1 MNRRAFLSGST
12 ALISCAGRHKKQIAV
27 IPKSVAHIFWV
38 SVHAGVAAAGEQ
50 FNLEILWNGP
60 TTEADSARQIQIV
73 DSMIAQGVDGIA
85 LAANERTALVGCVD
99 RAAAA
104 GIPVTIFDS
113 GLDSTNF
120 MSWVGTDNVEAG
132 RKGARHLASLLKGK
146 GDVAVL
152 LHAPGSVSTLDRENG
167 FREVIEKEFP
177 GIKIVAEQ
185 FGLGDRAKARASAE
199 NILAAH
205 PGLDGFFA
213 STEPSS
219 VGVSL
224 AIKAR
229 DMAGKIRFVGFDSA
243 DVMLE
248 DLRNG
253 VLDATVIQDP
263 YKMGF
268 ETVHTLALKL
278 SGQTPPKRVD
288 LQARVITKKDLD
300 DPEVNRL
307 LHPDLSKV
315 RG

>member
-1 MNRRAFLSGST
+1 MNRRAFLAGPAVLAACGS
-12 ALISCAGRHKKQIAV
+12 RRKKQIAV

-38 SVHAGVAAAGEQ
+38 SVHAGVAAAADQ
-50 FNLEILWNGP
+50 YNLEVIWNGP
-60 TTEADSARQIQIV
+60 TTEADSTRQIQIV
-73 DSMIAQGVDGIA
+73 DSMIAQQVDGIA

-99 RAAAA
+99 RAVAA

-120 MSWVGTDNVEAG
+120 MSWVGTDNIEAG
-132 RKGARHLASLLKGK
+132 RLGARHLARLLKGK

-177 GIKIVAEQ
+177 AIKIVATQ
-185 FGLGDRAKARASAE
+185 FGLGDRAKARAGAE
-199 NILAAH
+199 NILAAY
-205 PGLDGFFA
+205 PALNGFFA
-213 STEPSS
+213 STEPSA

-229 DMAGKIRFVGFDSA
+229 GLAGKIKFVGFDSA

-263 YKMGF
+263 FTMGF
-268 ETVHTLALKL
+268 ETVRTLALKL
-278 SGQTPPKRVD
+278 SGQTPPKRID
-288 LQARVITKKDLD
+288 LRARVITKNDLD
-300 DPEVNRL
+300 DPAVNRL